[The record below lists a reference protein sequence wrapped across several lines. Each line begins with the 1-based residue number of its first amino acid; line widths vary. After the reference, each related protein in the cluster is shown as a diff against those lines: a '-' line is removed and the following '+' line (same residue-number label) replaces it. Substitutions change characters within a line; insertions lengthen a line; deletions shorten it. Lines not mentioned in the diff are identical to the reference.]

1 MFNNIKVMT
10 GLEWAEFTTVI
21 LVLGVGYPFLS
32 KLGFYNRLGVNWYI
46 NTGNAFSIFLSSISV
61 IFWMLLGF
69 AFSYI
74 SYRGIILIKNQITR
88 FLVVTGIAVILL
100 ILISIPAYFLDSLS
114 LKVLNFLLKINYV
127 GIVISLAAFYF
138 LLQVLVINADLR
150 DFPTSND
157 KKGSQLP
164 IYAIIIILIS
174 GFLSWVYGGAEA
186 DKVWKYRNQILNSV
200 SISDSK
206 EKWYL
211 VDYSSDKALLLKD
224 GNGLIFK
231 IVEYK
236 EIKQIMPPEQKLS
249 EISDFIK

>member
-10 GLEWAEFTTVI
+10 GLEWTEFTTVI

-32 KLGFYNRLGVNWYI
+32 KLAFYNRLGVNWYI

-61 IFWMLLGF
+61 IFWVLLGF
-69 AFSYI
+69 AFGYI
-74 SYRGIILIKNQITR
+74 AYRGILIIKNQISR
-88 FLVVTGIAVILL
+88 FLVSSGIAVILL
-100 ILISIPAYFLDSLS
+100 ILIGVPAFFLDSLS
-114 LKVLNFLLKINYV
+114 LNILKLLLKINYV
-127 GIVISLAAFYF
+127 GIVTSLAAFYF

-150 DFPTSND
+150 DFPTSNH
-157 KKGSQLP
+157 KKGNYVTT
-164 IYAIIIILIS
+164 YAIIIIFVS
-174 GFLSWVYGGAEA
+174 GFLSWMYGGAEA
-186 DKVWKYRNQILNSV
+186 EKVWKYRNQILNSV
-200 SISDSK
+200 NINDSK

-236 EIKQIMPPEQKLS
+236 EMKQIIPPDQKLLG
-249 EISDFIK
+249 ISDFIN